1 MKFYLVAGEASG
13 DMHGVN
19 LDKEYS
25 CGNLTNE
32 NKLNIQFPENIH
44 TPISMLH
51 FFYLCEI
58 FGNTELNINCDLLF

>member
-25 CGNLTNE
+25 CGNLTND
-32 NKLNIQFPENIH
+32 NKLNIH
-44 TPISMLH
+44 SPISMLH
-51 FFYLCEI
+51 FFIYVRFLEI
-58 FGNTELNINCDLLF
+58 PN